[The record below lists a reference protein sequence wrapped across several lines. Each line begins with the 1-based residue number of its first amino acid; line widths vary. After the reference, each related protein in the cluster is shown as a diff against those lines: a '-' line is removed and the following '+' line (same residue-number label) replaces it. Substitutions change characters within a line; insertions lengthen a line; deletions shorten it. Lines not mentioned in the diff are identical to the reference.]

1 MNSGGGVELS
11 ESYLMY
17 CQKRYCGFLEIG
29 FPPLETSYIDKK
41 LFLAGDLQGLY
52 GCDSDKGVFL
62 VDPSSRRRGST
73 SSKLQPHLQGPPPGS
88 GTSAIYIP
96 QLQYGGGGGMQQ
108 PQTLSSVRHNTQP
121 KIIQQPPPPQGTC

>member
-1 MNSGGGVELS
+1 
-11 ESYLMY
+11 MY
-17 CQKRYCGFLEIG
+17 CQKRYCGFLEIAL
-29 FPPLETSYIDKK
+29 PPLETSYIDK
-41 LFLAGDLQGLY
+41 LFHAGDLQGLY

-121 KIIQQPPPPQGTC
+121 KIFQPPPPPQGTC